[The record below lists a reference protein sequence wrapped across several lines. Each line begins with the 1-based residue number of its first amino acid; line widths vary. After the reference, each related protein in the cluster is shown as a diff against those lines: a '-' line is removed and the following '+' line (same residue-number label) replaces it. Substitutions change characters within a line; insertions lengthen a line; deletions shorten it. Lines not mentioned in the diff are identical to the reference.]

1 MKTKKFL
8 KYSLSILSSFDDL
21 YLIKSEWINLI
32 EINNSQNIYI
42 DPQFFIEQFE
52 TLSASYTP
60 HIIVF
65 SQYDKVVGFVF
76 GKEIKKKLQ
85 VNIGYLK
92 FNTPQIKTLEIE
104 KNGILTNGDEDVILA
119 IQNYFKYVLDLK
131 VYGLIEFNHFSENGI
146 FWEFLNERK
155 IKAKQIKQNGAEYI
169 AKIRN
174 SKTGEVFTYH
184 NAKTLRRFKKNDKTL
199 NDYFKNKVNIKVYD
213 SLDNLDEFLINS
225 ERITKKSYHY
235 KMGIGI
241 LNNKFWKNTLSTFIK
256 IKYFK
261 GFILYGDSKP
271 IANNSGLVYKNY
283 YYAFTMSFDLDYRK
297 IMPGFFLL
305 RRVFENLISSNLDYF
320 HFGYG
325 EAEYK
330 KKYANINYNEA
341 TFRIFGNTL
350 KSNLVFFINW
360 LCNFFNN
367 SFINILNH
375 FGLLNKIKKLW
386 RKKLTD

>member
-1 MKTKKFL
+1 LKTKKFQE
-8 KYSLSILSSFDDL
+8 YNLSILTSFDDL
-21 YLIKSEWINLI
+21 HLMKSQWINLL

-52 TLSASYTP
+52 TFSVNYTP

-65 SQYDKVVGFVF
+65 SKYDKVVGFIF
-76 GKEIKKKLQ
+76 GKEVKKKLK

-104 KNGILTNGDEDVILA
+104 KNGILTYGDEDVILT
-119 IQNYFKYVLDLK
+119 IQSYFNYLLK
-131 VYGLIEFNHFSENGI
+131 LKEYGLIEFNHFSENSI
-146 FWEFLNERK
+146 FWEILNEKK
-155 IKAKQIKQNGAEYI
+155 INGKQIKQNGAEYI

-174 SKTGEVFTYH
+174 SETGEVLTYH
-184 NAKTLRRFKKNDKTL
+184 NAKTLRRFKKYDKNL
-199 NDYFKNKVNIKVYD
+199 NEYFKNKVIIKVYD

-241 LNNKFWKNTLSTFIK
+241 LNNKIWKNTLSIFTK

-271 IANNSGLVYKNY
+271 IANNYGLVYKNY
-283 YYAFTMSFDLDYRK
+283 YYAFTMSYDSDYRK

-330 KKYANINYNEA
+330 KKYANISYNEA

-350 KSNLVFFINW
+350 MANLVFFINW
-360 LCNFFNN
+360 ICNIFNTN
-367 SFINILNH
+367 FINILNH

-386 RKKLTD
+386 RTKLTG